1 MFPWDR
7 DFNPYTNA
15 IELPMNY
22 EHNQLSYGNKSLGS
36 FRQELLYNNIYT
48 TFDAIKLGFRTATTR
63 KEKFQSGTYIIFTKT
78 GIAEK
83 LLCLVIKSS
92 YPVKN
97 ISNEEWSLL
106 EGWDENYITL
116 NPHVLNKFQFV
127 FKFIKII
134 KC

>member
-1 MFPWDR
+1 MFPWDEGY
-7 DFNPYTNA
+7 NPYDNA

-22 EHNQLSYGNKSLGS
+22 EHNQLSYGSNSMGS
-36 FRQELLYNNIYT
+36 FRQELLDKNIYT

-63 KEKFQSGTYIIFTKT
+63 TQRFQSGTYIIFTKT

-92 YPVKN
+92 YLVKN

-106 EGWDENYITL
+106 EGWDENYIKL